1 MFSCNWEGIGVIVG
15 GLRGGVSG
23 AIIAENKSIQEA
35 RALNNQEK
43 HDLKRFALEIR
54 LALLEELKARGF
66 GHIGGSLSIC
76 DLLAVLYG
84 KVMNYKPEDPTWA
97 DRDKLVSSKG
107 HAGPAIYATLA
118 LKGFFPMEQLKTLNR
133 PGTNL
138 PSHCDKNKTIGI
150 DCTTGS
156 LGQGTSQAVGM
167 ALGDKL
173 KGRPS
178 RTFLIVGDGEIDEG
192 QCWEAAMFTA
202 GKKVTNLVWI
212 VDDNKRQL
220 DGTTD
225 EIMPLFD
232 LRAKFEA
239 FGFEALRVKGNDV
252 EALYEALTKV
262 PGDKP
267 IAIIMDNVKGSGV
280 KAVEETAAN
289 HSMNVP
295 AETWDSYIAAI
306 KADMEA
312 LEKEV
317 V

>member
-1 MFSCNWEGIGVIVG
+1 
-15 GLRGGVSG
+15 
-23 AIIAENKSIQEA
+23 
-35 RALNNQEK
+35 LNNQEK
-43 HDLKRFALEIR
+43 KDLRIFAAQIR
-54 LALLEELKARGF
+54 IALLEELKARGF
-66 GHIGGSLSIC
+66 GHVGGSLSIC

-84 KVMNYKPEDPTWA
+84 KVMNYKPEDPKWA
-97 DRDKLVSSKG
+97 DRDKVVSSKG
-107 HAGPAIYATLA
+107 HAGPALYATLA
-118 LKGFFPMEQLKTLNR
+118 LKGFFPMDELKTLNR

-202 GKKVTNLVWI
+202 AKKVNNLVWI

-220 DGTTD
+220 DGPTA
-225 EIMPLFD
+225 EILPTFD

-239 FGFEALRVKGNDV
+239 FGFDAVRVPGNDV
-252 EALYEALTKV
+252 EALYEALTKT
-262 PGDKP
+262 PEDKP

-280 KAVEETAAN
+280 KAVEETPAN
-289 HSMNVP
+289 HSMTVN
-295 AETWDSYIAAI
+295 AETWDSYIAAV
-306 KADMEA
+306 KADLEA
-312 LEKEV
+312 IEKEV

>member
-1 MFSCNWEGIGVIVG
+1 M
-15 GLRGGVSG
+15 
-23 AIIAENKSIQEA
+23 
-35 RALNNQEK
+35 NNQEK
-43 HDLKRFALEIR
+43 KDLRIFAAQIR
-54 LALLEELKARGF
+54 IALLEEMKARGF

-84 KVMNYKPEDPTWA
+84 KVMKYDPKNPKWA

-118 LKGFFPMEQLKTLNR
+118 LKGFFPVEELKTLNR

-173 KGRPS
+173 KGRDC

-202 GKKVTNLVWI
+202 AKKVTNLVWI
-212 VDDNKRQL
+212 IDDNKKQL
-220 DGTTD
+220 DGPTA
-225 EIMPLFD
+225 EILPTFD
-232 LRAKFEA
+232 LRAKMEA
-239 FGFEALRVKGNDV
+239 FGFDAVRVPGNDV
-252 EALYEALTKV
+252 EALYEALTKKA
-262 PGDKP
+262 GDKP
-267 IAIIMDNVKGSGV
+267 IAIVMDNIKGSGV
-280 KAVEETAAN
+280 KAVEDTAAN
-289 HSMNVP
+289 HSRTVN
-295 AETWDSYIAAI
+295 AETWDSYIAAV
-306 KADMEA
+306 KADLEA
-312 LEKEV
+312 IEKEV

>member
-1 MFSCNWEGIGVIVG
+1 MIQMNKADNYA
-15 GLRGGVSG
+15 LR
-23 AIIAENKSIQEA
+23 
-35 RALNNQEK
+35 
-43 HDLKRFALEIR
+43 HFALEIR
-54 LALLEELKARGF
+54 IALLEELKARGF
-66 GHIGGSLSIC
+66 GHIGGSLSVC

-84 KVMNYKPEDPTWA
+84 KVMKYDPKNPKWA
-97 DRDKLVSSKG
+97 DRDKLVCSKG

-118 LKGFFPMEQLKTLNR
+118 LKGFFPMEELKTLNR

-202 GKKVTNLVWI
+202 AKKVNNLTWI
-212 VDDNKRQL
+212 VDDNKKQL

-225 EIMPLFD
+225 EILPLFD

-239 FGFEALRVKGNDV
+239 FGFEAVRVKGNDV
-252 EALYEALTKV
+252 EALYEALTKE
-262 PGDKP
+262 PADKP
-267 IAIIMDNVKGSGV
+267 IAIILDNIKGSGV
-280 KAVEETAAN
+280 KAVEETVAN
-289 HSMNVP
+289 HSMTVS
-295 AETWDSYIAAI
+295 AETWDSYIAAV
-306 KADMEA
+306 KADLEA

-317 V
+317 G

>member
-1 MFSCNWEGIGVIVG
+1 M
-15 GLRGGVSG
+15 
-23 AIIAENKSIQEA
+23 
-35 RALNNQEK
+35 NNQERK
-43 HDLKRFALEIR
+43 DLRIFAAQIR
-54 LALLEELKARGF
+54 IALLEELKARGF
-66 GHIGGSLSIC
+66 GHVGGSLSIC

-84 KVMNYKPEDPTWA
+84 KVMNYKPEDPKWA
-97 DRDKLVSSKG
+97 DRDKVVSSKG
-107 HAGPAIYATLA
+107 HAGPALYATLA
-118 LKGFFPMEQLKTLNR
+118 LKGFFPMDELKTLNR

-202 GKKVTNLVWI
+202 AKKVNNLVWI

-220 DGTTD
+220 DGPTA
-225 EIMPLFD
+225 EILPTFD

-239 FGFEALRVKGNDV
+239 FGFDAVRVPGNDV
-252 EALYEALTKV
+252 EALYEALTKT
-262 PGDKP
+262 PEDKP

-280 KAVEETAAN
+280 KAVEETPAN
-289 HSMNVP
+289 HSMTVN
-295 AETWDSYIAAI
+295 AETWDSYIAAV
-306 KADMEA
+306 KADLEA
-312 LEKEV
+312 IEKEV

>member
-1 MFSCNWEGIGVIVG
+1 M
-15 GLRGGVSG
+15 
-23 AIIAENKSIQEA
+23 
-35 RALNNQEK
+35 NNQEK
-43 HDLKRFALEIR
+43 KDLRIFAAQIR
-54 LALLEELKARGF
+54 IALLEEMKARGF

-84 KVMNYKPEDPTWA
+84 KVMKYDPKNPKWA

-118 LKGFFPMEQLKTLNR
+118 LKGFFPMEELKTLNR

-167 ALGDKL
+167 ALGDRL
-173 KGRPS
+173 KGRDC

-202 GKKVTNLVWI
+202 AKKVTNLVWI
-212 VDDNKRQL
+212 IDDNKKQL
-220 DGTTD
+220 DGLTADILPT
-225 EIMPLFD
+225 FD
-232 LRAKFEA
+232 LRAKMEA
-239 FGFEALRVKGNDV
+239 FGFEAIRVPGNDV
-252 EALYEALTKV
+252 EALYDALTKKAT
-262 PGDKP
+262 DKP
-267 IAIIMDNVKGSGV
+267 IAIVMDNVKGSGV

-289 HSMNVP
+289 HSMTVP
-295 AETWDSYIAAI
+295 AETWDSYIAQV
-306 KADMEA
+306 KADLEA
-312 LEKEV
+312 IEKEV

>member
-1 MFSCNWEGIGVIVG
+1 M
-15 GLRGGVSG
+15 
-23 AIIAENKSIQEA
+23 
-35 RALNNQEK
+35 NNQEK
-43 HDLKRFALEIR
+43 KDLRVFAAQIR
-54 LALLEELKARGF
+54 IALLEEMKARGF

-84 KVMNYKPEDPTWA
+84 KVMKYDPKNPKWA

-118 LKGFFPMEQLKTLNR
+118 LKGFFPMEELKTLNR

-173 KGRPS
+173 KGRDC

-202 GKKVTNLVWI
+202 AKKVTNLVWI
-212 VDDNKRQL
+212 IDDNKKQL
-220 DGTTD
+220 DGLTADILPT
-225 EIMPLFD
+225 FD
-232 LRAKFEA
+232 LRAKMEA
-239 FGFEALRVKGNDV
+239 FGFEAIRVPGNDV
-252 EALYEALTKV
+252 EALYDALTKV
-262 PGDKP
+262 PTDKP
-267 IAIIMDNVKGSGV
+267 IAIVMDNIKGSGV

-289 HSMNVP
+289 HSMTVP
-295 AETWDSYIAAI
+295 AETWDSYIAQV
-306 KADMEA
+306 KADLEA
-312 LEKEV
+312 IEKEV

>member
-1 MFSCNWEGIGVIVG
+1 M
-15 GLRGGVSG
+15 
-23 AIIAENKSIQEA
+23 
-35 RALNNQEK
+35 NNQEK
-43 HDLKRFALEIR
+43 KDLRVFAAQIR
-54 LALLEELKARGF
+54 LALLEEMKARGF

-84 KVMNYKPEDPTWA
+84 KVMRYDPKNPQWA

-118 LKGFFPMEQLKTLNR
+118 LKGYFPMEELKTLNR

-167 ALGDKL
+167 ALGDRL
-173 KGRPS
+173 KGRDS

-202 GKKVTNLVWI
+202 AKKVTNLTWI
-212 VDDNKRQL
+212 IDDNKKQL
-220 DGTTD
+220 DGPTA
-225 EIMPLFD
+225 EILPTFD
-232 LRAKFEA
+232 LRAKMEA
-239 FGFEALRVKGNDV
+239 FGFEAIRIPGNDV
-252 EALYEALTKV
+252 EALYDALTKK
-262 PGDKP
+262 PADKP
-267 IAIIMDNVKGSGV
+267 IAIVMDNIKGSGV

-289 HSMNVP
+289 HSMTVN
-295 AETWDSYIAAI
+295 AETWDSYIAQV
-306 KADMEA
+306 KADLEA
-312 LEKEV
+312 IEKEGV
-317 V
+317 